1 MALYAGN
8 LGAISVRL
16 ATLNRI
22 NAGKDGSGL
31 ASDLTISASANV
43 NVSAGTTYFT
53 GDLQTKTGT
62 ISSSSDASNLTLST
76 AAGNLILDPYSKISA
91 SKELTTTQ
99 GDISSTGTALT
110 LSSGTGDITLTAA
123 SSTVK
128 TAGSY
133 VSSRSG
139 INFTTNGVANTIS
152 SGTGNIQ
159 LQPASGGKVTT
170 NAELRTTHGSI
181 TSQVGATVSTDAD
194 DLTLSPF
201 RDLIATVPF
210 KTTNGNISSTAAA
223 TGGLTI
229 STAAG
234 NVAINPASGSNLTT
248 DAPFH
253 TSNGSIVSSVA
264 ATIST
269 NVGDLTLAPFG
280 NVILDKD
287 TVLTTGNLSTPSGTQ
302 LNLTPGNGT
311 VYIDGDLQV
320 TGTITTVNAT
330 SLEVEDKTITLAH
343 QANPTNTTADG
354 SGMVIEGDAYAA
366 SEGSKDL
373 SLIWHNNPGAGNSPY
388 WRLSGGDFYITR
400 DIDGTVVT
408 YQFVID
414 STTQNL
420 VLRKQ
425 VDSASASPV
434 AEFGVVA

>member
-16 ATLNRI
+16 ATLNQL

-31 ASDLTISASANV
+31 ASDLTITASANV
-43 NVSAGTTYFT
+43 NVTAGTTYFT

-62 ISSSSDASNLTLST
+62 ISSSSHASNLTVST
-76 AAGNLILDPYSKISA
+76 AAGNLILNPYSKISA

-99 GDISSTGTALT
+99 GDISSTDTALT
-110 LSSGTGDITLTAA
+110 LTSGTGDITFTAA
-123 SSTVK
+123 SNTVK

-133 VSSRSG
+133 VSSRDG
-139 INFTTNGVANTIS
+139 VNFTTNGVANTIS

-170 NAELRTTHGSI
+170 NAELRTTHGAI
-181 TSQVGATVSTDAD
+181 TSSVGASISTDAD

-210 KTTNGNISSTAAA
+210 KTTNGSISSTTDAS
-223 TGGLTI
+223 GLTI
-229 STAAG
+229 SSAAG
-234 NVAINPASGSNLTT
+234 NVAINPVSGSNLTT
-248 DAPFH
+248 NAPFH

-269 NVGDLTLAPFG
+269 NVGDLTLSPFG
-280 NVILDKD
+280 KVIMDKD
-287 TVLTTGNLSTPSGTQ
+287 AVLSTGNLATPSGTQ
-302 LNLTPGNGT
+302 LNITPGNGT

-366 SEGSKDL
+366 SEGAKDL
-373 SLIWHNNPGAGNSPY
+373 SLIWNNNPGVGNSPY

-400 DIDGTVVT
+400 DISGTIVT

-425 VDSASASPV
+425 VGEASPSPV
-434 AEFGVVA
+434 AEFGVIED